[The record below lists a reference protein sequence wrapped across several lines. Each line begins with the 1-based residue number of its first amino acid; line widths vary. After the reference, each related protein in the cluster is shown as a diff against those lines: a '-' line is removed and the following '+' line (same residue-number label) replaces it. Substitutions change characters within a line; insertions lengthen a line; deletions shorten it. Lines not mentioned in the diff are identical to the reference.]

1 MSIFISILLAVWLIF
16 KVWWWVLLPIVLWRP
31 FIFFLLWW
39 RNEQF
44 AKTVDNMLV
53 ELKMPNEVERPFKAM
68 EQVFAGLWMF
78 YDPADFWEKWIEGKF
93 QITIS
98 LEIASIEGEIHFY
111 LRFPRPALSLVES
124 SIYAQYPEVE
134 ISEVEDYTK
143 KVPQDIPNGK
153 WDLWG
158 TDYEFIR
165 PDIYPLKTY
174 AKFFEESP
182 VAKEVKRIDPLAALL
197 EGLSQS
203 GPGEQI
209 WVQMRIKPI
218 TIGENNYKERA
229 KKEVNKLAN
238 RPEKKT
244 LTKTPIVKDA
254 ADLLILGKMPG
265 QPEEE
270 KAEAFIAPE
279 MQLTPGEREVVSEIE
294 KKVSKTMF
302 EVYIRFIILG
312 EKGKWHKGNLKN
324 VLGFFANFN
333 TENLN
338 AFKPWS
344 PSITKVHKHEKLFLN
359 VFFHDRLL
367 YLKKRKLFK
376 RYLARLNYF
385 FPKKDKTF
393 ILNLEELASLYH
405 IVGRSAVPAPM
416 VQRVQARKAEPPI
429 DLPTA

>member
-1 MSIFISILLAVWLIF
+1 
-16 KVWWWVLLPIVLWRP
+16 
-31 FIFFLLWW
+31 
-39 RNEQF
+39 
-44 AKTVDNMLV
+44 MLV

-98 LEIASIEGEIHFY
+98 FEITSIEGAIHFY

-124 SIYAQYPEVE
+124 SIYAQYPEIE

-143 KVPQDIPNGK
+143 NVPQDIPNGK

-158 TDYEFIR
+158 CDYEFIK

-182 VAKEVKRIDPLAALL
+182 VAKEIKRVDPLAALL

-203 GPGEQI
+203 GPGEQV
-209 WVQMRIKPI
+209 WVQMRIKPV
-218 TIGENNYKERA
+218 TVGENNYKERA

-238 RPEKKT
+238 RPEYKAPKKA
-244 LTKTPIVKDA
+244 PIIKDA

-265 QPEEE
+265 EADKEE
-270 KAEAFIAPE
+270 KTDIFIAPE
-279 MQLTPGEREVVSEIE
+279 MQLTPGEREVVAEVE

-302 EVYIRFIILG
+302 EAYIRFIILG

-338 AFKPWS
+338 A
-344 PSITKVHKHEKLFLN
+344 
-359 VFFHDRLL
+359 DR
-367 YLKKRKLFK
+367 K
-376 RYLARLNYF
+376 
-385 FPKKDKTF
+385 
-393 ILNLEELASLYH
+393 S
-405 IVGRSAVPAPM
+405 VV
-416 VQRVQARKAEPPI
+416 
-429 DLPTA
+429 